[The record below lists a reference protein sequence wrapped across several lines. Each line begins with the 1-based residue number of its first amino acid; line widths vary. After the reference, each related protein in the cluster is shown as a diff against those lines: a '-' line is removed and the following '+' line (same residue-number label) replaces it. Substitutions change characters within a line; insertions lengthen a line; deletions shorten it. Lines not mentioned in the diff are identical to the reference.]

1 MIKNN
6 YIKPIQVGNDSDI
19 PGIEYRDNIGNNI
32 SEKNSTYCELTAQY
46 WAWKNDTDSDYIGD
60 YAL

>member
-1 MIKNN
+1 MKEKISLYTVYHKKSHLIKNN

-32 SEKNSTYCELTAQY
+32 SEKNSTYL
-46 WAWKNDTDSDYIGD
+46 
-60 YAL
+60 